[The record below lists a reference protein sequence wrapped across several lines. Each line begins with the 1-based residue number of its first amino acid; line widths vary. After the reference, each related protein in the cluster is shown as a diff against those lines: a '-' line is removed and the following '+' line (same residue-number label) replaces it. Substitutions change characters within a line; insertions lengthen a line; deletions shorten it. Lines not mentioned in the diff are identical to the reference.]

1 MRLEEFW
8 GVGPKTR
15 ERLTE
20 SIGVEDAV
28 AAIEGGDVRAL
39 TEAGLSRGR
48 ATRILRRANGGEG
61 MDVLATG
68 DARDVYREL
77 LDLIQAYAVTRQAA
91 DRIRVLTP
99 LLDTDEMTE
108 RLDDVAAVRAVW
120 TALDDAERERVLDA
134 FERYDE
140 AGAGERPAVEAA
152 LALLDAGVVDAEAAA
167 DDAADASPFAPLAEL
182 DRDAIAEAAE
192 ALGGLAEGRVAEGV
206 DEELDELRESLAAA
220 DRLEANALDVIEQLR
235 EDGVRDGDGFRD
247 AFLEHVRS
255 EAGVTVDRVRD
266 AMPGDAVDATD
277 FAGTTLRELSN
288 DLREAVSTREEL
300 VASDLRGTVAE
311 AREDVDAAVAAV
323 DDVAFYLSLARFAD
337 AYDLVRPTYVEGER
351 DVVAAVA
358 ARNLSLLAGE
368 EDRVQP
374 VTYAVGQH
382 DLGEV
387 DPTAGPGGRENPTPP
402 DDDRV
407 AVVTGANS
415 GGKTTLLETL
425 CQIVL
430 LAQMGLPVPAERAEV
445 SVFDAVV
452 FHRRHASFNAGVLE
466 STLRS
471 IVPPVSAG
479 ERTLMLVDEFEAITE
494 PGSAADLLHGLV
506 TLTVERAALGAFV
519 THLADDLEPLP
530 DTARVDGI
538 FAEGLSP
545 DLDLLVDYQ
554 PRFGTVGRSTP
565 EFIVS
570 RLVAG
575 ADDRSERAAFET
587 LAEAVGQ
594 DVVQRTLADARWSP
608 SD

>member
-1 MRLEEFW
+1 MRLEEYW

-20 SIGVEDAV
+20 SIGVEDAA

-39 TEAGLSRGR
+39 TDAGLSRGR
-48 ATRILRRANGGEG
+48 ATRILRRASGGEG

-77 LDLIQAYAVTRQAA
+77 LDLIQAHAVTRQAA
-91 DRIRVLTP
+91 DRIRVMTP
-99 LLDTDEMTE
+99 LLDTDPMNE
-108 RLDDVAAVRAVW
+108 RLDDVEAVRAVW

-152 LALLDAGVVDAEAAA
+152 LALLDAGVVESA
-167 DDAADASPFAPLAEL
+167 DRDTDSPFAPLAAL
-182 DRDAIAEAAE
+182 DRDAVAEAAE
-192 ALGGLAEGRVAEGV
+192 ALGGLQGGRVAEGV

-337 AYDLVRPTYVEGER
+337 AHDLARPTYVEGDR

-358 ARNLSLLAGE
+358 ARNLSLLAADDE
-368 EDRVQP
+368 RVQP
-374 VTYAVGQH
+374 VTYAVGEH
-382 DLGEV
+382 GLGEV
-387 DPTAGPGGRENPTPP
+387 DPAAGPGGRENPTPP

-530 DTARVDGI
+530 ETARVDGI